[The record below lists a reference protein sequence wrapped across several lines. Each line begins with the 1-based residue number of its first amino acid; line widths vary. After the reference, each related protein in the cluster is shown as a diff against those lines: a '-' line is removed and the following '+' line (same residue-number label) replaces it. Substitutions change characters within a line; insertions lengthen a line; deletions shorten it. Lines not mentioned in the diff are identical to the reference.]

1 MYRLFGIFLIGLF
14 GCLLPAVGQDV
25 RAKYNFNAEWLLHVG
40 DDPQAREVRFDDQGW
55 KQVTLPRPFNE
66 DEAFRLSI
74 EQLTDTVVWYRK
86 HFRLPAGSRG
96 KKVFVEFEGVRQ
108 GADFYING
116 HCLGLHENGAMA
128 VGFDLTPY
136 IRYGGDNV
144 MAVRVDNNWN
154 YRERA
159 TNTKYQW
166 SDRNFNAN
174 YGGIPKN
181 VWLHVTDKLYQTL
194 PLYSNL
200 KTTGVYIYAED
211 IRVKSRKAVIHAESE
226 VRNEYGRAKEVC
238 YRAELIDRNGRL
250 LKTFES
256 APVVVKPGEQ
266 KVLKASS
273 EVDGLHFWS
282 WGYGYLYV
290 VKTSLWVDGEKV
302 DEVST
307 RTGFRKTRFGK
318 GMIWLNDRV
327 IQVKGFAQRTSNEW
341 PGVGMSVPAWL
352 SDYSNGM
359 MVEGNANLVR
369 WMHIT
374 PWKQDIESCDRVGL
388 MQAMPAGDAEKDRQ
402 GRQWEQRVELMRDA
416 IIYNRNNPS
425 IIFYECGNESISRE
439 HMLEM
444 KALRDQ
450 YDPHGGR
457 AIGSREMLD
466 IREAE
471 YGGEMLYI
479 NKSSHHPMWAMEYCR
494 DEGLRK
500 YWDEYSYPYH
510 KNGAGNDSFR
520 SAMTNTVQKKV
531 DARAYNHNQDSFTIE
546 NVIRWFDYWRERPGT
561 GDRVS
566 SGGVKII
573 FSDTNTHYRGVENYR
588 RSGVTDPMRIPK
600 DPFFAHQVMWDG
612 WVDIENPRIHIVGHW
627 NYNDTV
633 VKPVYV
639 VSNTEQVEL
648 FLNGKSLGRGEQ
660 KYRFL
665 YTFDRVAFEPG
676 KLEAVGY
683 DENGKEC
690 CRAQLQTAGRPEQI
704 KLSVIQNPKGWK
716 ADGADMVLL
725 QVEVTDKD
733 GLRCPLANDKIHFEL
748 EGPAE
753 WRGGIAQGPDNY
765 ILSKDL
771 PVECGI
777 NRALIRS
784 LVQAGTVHIKAV
796 ADGLKPAEV
805 QLTTLPVE
813 VEQGLSRYIPDDELE
828 GRLTRGET
836 PLTPSYVVTKVDAGI
851 LSATAGANADKA
863 GNSFDDNEL
872 SEWSNDGRLQ
882 TAWITYRLERAARID
897 EICMKLTGWRMR
909 SYPLEIYAGKELIW
923 SGETEKS
930 LGYVHLNVKPVLTDE
945 ITIRLKGASKEGDE
959 FGQIV
964 EVAAPAAGELDL
976 FKAKNGDKTNHELR
990 IVEIE
995 FKENL

>member
-14 GCLLPAVGQDV
+14 GCLLPAVGQDA
-25 RAKYNFNAEWLLHVG
+25 RGKYNFNAEWLLHVG

-55 KQVTLPRPFNE
+55 KLVTLPRPFNE

-226 VRNEYGRAKEVC
+226 VRNEYGRAKEVS
-238 YRAELIDRNGRL
+238 YRAELIDRDGRL

-266 KVLKASS
+266 TVLKASS

-352 SDYSNGM
+352 SDYSNGL

-444 KALRDQ
+444 KALRDR

-479 NKSSHHPMWAMEYCR
+479 NKSCHHPMWAMEYCR

-690 CRAQLQTAGRPEQI
+690 CRA
-704 KLSVIQNPKGWK
+704 
-716 ADGADMVLL
+716 
-725 QVEVTDKD
+725 
-733 GLRCPLANDKIHFEL
+733 
-748 EGPAE
+748 
-753 WRGGIAQGPDNY
+753 
-765 ILSKDL
+765 
-771 PVECGI
+771 
-777 NRALIRS
+777 
-784 LVQAGTVHIKAV
+784 
-796 ADGLKPAEV
+796 
-805 QLTTLPVE
+805 
-813 VEQGLSRYIPDDELE
+813 
-828 GRLTRGET
+828 
-836 PLTPSYVVTKVDAGI
+836 
-851 LSATAGANADKA
+851 
-863 GNSFDDNEL
+863 
-872 SEWSNDGRLQ
+872 
-882 TAWITYRLERAARID
+882 
-897 EICMKLTGWRMR
+897 
-909 SYPLEIYAGKELIW
+909 
-923 SGETEKS
+923 
-930 LGYVHLNVKPVLTDE
+930 
-945 ITIRLKGASKEGDE
+945 
-959 FGQIV
+959 
-964 EVAAPAAGELDL
+964 
-976 FKAKNGDKTNHELR
+976 
-990 IVEIE
+990 
-995 FKENL
+995 